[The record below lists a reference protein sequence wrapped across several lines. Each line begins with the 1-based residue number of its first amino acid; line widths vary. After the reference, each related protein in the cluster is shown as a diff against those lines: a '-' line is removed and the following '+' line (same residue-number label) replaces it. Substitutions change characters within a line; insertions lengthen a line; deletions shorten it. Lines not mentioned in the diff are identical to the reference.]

1 MKQKEKKSPFLEFQP
16 DKVFL
21 SKNNTDGNFHA
32 TVTIYN
38 KSTSNLAI
46 KVKTNAASFYVVKP
60 NSCELKP
67 VSKIELKICCPGSK
81 ITVF

>member
-1 MKQKEKKSPFLEFQP
+1 MKQKEKKPSFLEFQHN
-16 DKVFL
+16 KVFL
-21 SKNNTDGNFHA
+21 SKSNTDENFHA
-32 TVTIYN
+32 TITIYN
-38 KSTSNLAI
+38 KSTNNLAI

-67 VSKIELKICCPGSK
+67 VSKVELNICCPGSK

>member
-1 MKQKEKKSPFLEFQP
+1 MKQKEKKPSFLEFQP
-16 DKVFL
+16 NKVFL
-21 SKNNTDGNFHA
+21 SKSNTDRNFHA

-38 KSTSNLAI
+38 KSTNNLTI
-46 KVKTNAASFYVVKP
+46 EVKTNAASFYVVKP

-67 VSKIELKICCPGSK
+67 VSKVELKICCPGSK